1 MIQDAFNSIISS
13 NTLAVEE
20 IKNKVKNSASSK
32 LKEEIL
38 QKLSDPET
46 IKQQLG
52 GLPVTQ
58 EQLDLV
64 DKKYIRLKSET
75 ENLQNKSLQKSNEIQ
90 AIIDKISKVNERFD
104 RLTGFTDEARKFLP
118 TLKKII
124 TGARIALNALPIN
137 TPLGTPIPGSGGGTI
152 IGTDDKLKGAKSKI
166 EQFEALTEVLDGI
179 KKHITD
185 QTDPIEESCNEAIS
199 IINNINSQIN
209 IQKLIIDQIYLQIIG
224 EFSGLIDSDTL
235 TQETIPQSENPE
247 EILNNLENSN
257 REKYIQYL
265 KNISIGDNNIEILE
279 TGYKITKS

>member
-20 IKNKVKNSASSK
+20 IKNKVKSSASSK

-152 IGTDDKLKGAKSKI
+152 IGTDDKLKGAKS
-166 EQFEALTEVLDGI
+166 I

-265 KNISIGDNNIEILE
+265 KNISTGDNNIEILE

>member
-179 KKHITD
+179 KKHITE

-265 KNISIGDNNIEILE
+265 KNISTGDNNIEILE

>member
-20 IKNKVKNSASSK
+20 IKNKVKNSTSSN

-38 QKLSDPET
+38 KKLSDPET

-90 AIIDKISKVNERFD
+90 AIVDKISKVNERFD
-104 RLTGFTDEARKFLP
+104 KLNDFFETALSFIP
-118 TLKKII
+118 TLKKLI

-137 TPLGTPIPGSGGGTI
+137 TPVGAPIPGSGGGAI
-152 IGTDDKLKGAKSKI
+152 VAIDDKLKEAKSKVD
-166 EQFEALTEVLDGI
+166 QFESLSKVIEGI
-179 KKHITD
+179 KEHITD

-199 IINNINSQIN
+199 IINNINSLIN
-209 IQKLIIDQIYLQIIG
+209 AQKLVIDQIYLQIIA
-224 EFSGLIDSDTL
+224 EFSGLVDSDTL

-279 TGYKITKS
+279 TGYKITRS

>member
-166 EQFEALTEVLDGI
+166 DQFEALIEVLDGI

-185 QTDPIEESCNEAIS
+185 QTDPIEKSCNEAIS
-199 IINNINSQIN
+199 IINNINSQID

-279 TGYKITKS
+279 TGYKITRS

>member
-20 IKNKVKNSASSK
+20 IKNKVKNSTSSN

-38 QKLSDPET
+38 KKLSDPET

-90 AIIDKISKVNERFD
+90 AIVDKISKVNERFD
-104 RLTGFTDEARKFLP
+104 KLNDFFETALSFIP
-118 TLKKII
+118 TLKKLI

-137 TPLGTPIPGSGGGTI
+137 TPVGAPIPGSGGGAI
-152 IGTDDKLKGAKSKI
+152 ISTDDKLKEAKSKVD
-166 EQFEALTEVLDGI
+166 QFESLSKVIEGI
-179 KKHITD
+179 KEHITD

-199 IINNINSQIN
+199 IINNINSLIN
-209 IQKLIIDQIYLQIIG
+209 AQKLVIDQIYLQIIA
-224 EFSGLIDSDTL
+224 EFSGLVDSDTL

-279 TGYKITKS
+279 TGYKITRS

>member
-38 QKLSDPET
+38 QKLSDPDT

-90 AIIDKISKVNERFD
+90 GIVNKISKVNERFD
-104 RLTGFTDEARKFLP
+104 KLTGFTDEARKCLP

-124 TGARIALNALPIN
+124 SGGRILLNALPIN
-137 TPLGTPIPGSGGGTI
+137 TPLGTPIPGSGGGAI
-152 IGTDDKLKGAKSKI
+152 IGTDNKLKDAESKI

-265 KNISIGDNNIEILE
+265 KNISLGDNNIEILE
-279 TGYKITKS
+279 TGYKITRS

>member
-224 EFSGLIDSDTL
+224 EFSGLID

-265 KNISIGDNNIEILE
+265 KNISTGDNNIEILE

>member
-38 QKLSDPET
+38 QKLSDPDT

-90 AIIDKISKVNERFD
+90 GIVNKISKVNERFD
-104 RLTGFTDEARKFLP
+104 KLTGFTDEARKFLP

-124 TGARIALNALPIN
+124 SGGRILLNALPIN
-137 TPLGTPIPGSGGGTI
+137 TPLGTPIPGSGGGAI
-152 IGTDDKLKGAKSKI
+152 IGTDNKLKDAESKI

-265 KNISIGDNNIEILE
+265 KNISLGDNNIEILE
-279 TGYKITKS
+279 TGYKITRS

>member
-265 KNISIGDNNIEILE
+265 KNISTGDNNIEILE